1 MPEPSYVSGPS
12 DRPLLGLTIGA
23 QLERTATAFPDV
35 EAIVARHQGRRVTY
49 AELRVEV
56 TRAARALL
64 ALGVAPGDRVGIWS
78 PNRIEWAVVQYATAQ
93 IGAILVNVNPAYR
106 VHELRHALGA
116 AGVRT
121 LVSARGFHAAD
132 YVALGR
138 RGARR
143 PARPA
148 GDSVPRRR
156 GRASVGT
163 HLVGDARPRGRG
175 HARGAAHARGGP
187 RPGRCDQHPVHVRDD
202 RAPEGR
208 DAHAPQRA
216 EQRRDGG
223 EPVALRTR

>member
-56 TRAARALL
+56 MRAARALL

-132 YVALGR
+132 YVASVDEV
-138 RGARR
+138 RGDLPDLREIVFLDDEAVPPWARTW
-143 PARPA
+143 PA
-148 GDSVPRRR
+148 
-156 GRASVGT
+156 T
-163 HLVGDARPRGRG
+163 LRPRGRG

-202 RAPEGR
+202 RAPQGR
-208 DAHAPQRA
+208 DPHARQRG